1 MKLLE
6 FCSLFR
12 LLIFPG
18 MVDPSLAEWRICLLD
33 WVPMCRS
40 LFPRVWYLDAVC
52 FCWLHTSS
60 RAWCLRQQSSYWSKF
75 CLCSWLSPFFS
86 CQLCVSFFP
95 IKRGLCSHSWCK
107 GKSKVAFTL
116 CGFSSTWI
124 SISEVSFEGLMMG
137 PSGVFLLY
145 WLERQSCDQNSPLF
159 VFCFGFWSKGVVF

>member
-6 FCSLFR
+6 FCSLFC

-95 IKRGLCSHSWCK
+95 IKKREDFAVIPDAKENLRLPLHFVDFPLLELISQKWVLRVWWWLLLEFFCSTDLK
-107 GKSKVAFTL
+107 GKVVIKTHHYL
-116 CGFSSTWI
+116 CFVL
-124 SISEVSFEGLMMG
+124 VS
-137 PSGVFLLY
+137 
-145 WLERQSCDQNSPLF
+145 DQR
-159 VFCFGFWSKGVVF
+159 G